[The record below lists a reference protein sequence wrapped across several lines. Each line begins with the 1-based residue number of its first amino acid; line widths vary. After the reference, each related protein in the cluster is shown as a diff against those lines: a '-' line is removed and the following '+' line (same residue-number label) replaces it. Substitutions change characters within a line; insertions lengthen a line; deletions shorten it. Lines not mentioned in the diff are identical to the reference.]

1 MPINLELW
9 QIHVILSAL
18 SKLPDWEGAETI
30 QTIKEQLE
38 EEFI

>member
-18 SKLPDWEGAETI
+18 AKLPDWEGAETI
-30 QTIKEQLE
+30 QRIMEQLDGDK
-38 EEFI
+38 

>member
-30 QTIKEQLE
+30 RTIREQVGMK
-38 EEFI
+38 

>member
-18 SKLPDWEGAETI
+18 SKLPDWEGAEI
-30 QTIKEQLE
+30 MQSIMQQVGQ
-38 EEFI
+38 

>member
-18 SKLPDWEGAETI
+18 AKLPDWEGAETM
-30 QTIKEQLE
+30 QSIKEQLQE
-38 EEFI
+38 ESL

>member
-1 MPINLELW
+1 MLLNLELW

-30 QTIKEQLE
+30 QRIKEQVDV
-38 EEFI
+38 